1 MAPNKTKPKAKKMTE
16 QNNVQTLNQ
25 FIIQRQAEYP
35 NASGEL
41 SRMLHHIGIASKI
54 VNRAVNKA
62 GLVDVLE
69 LMEIKMYK
77 GKINKS

>member
-1 MAPNKTKPKAKKMTE
+1 MTE
-16 QNNVQTLNQ
+16 HINVETLNQ

-62 GLVDVLE
+62 GLVDVLGADVDQDVQSE
-69 LMEIKMYK
+69 D
-77 GKINKS
+77 